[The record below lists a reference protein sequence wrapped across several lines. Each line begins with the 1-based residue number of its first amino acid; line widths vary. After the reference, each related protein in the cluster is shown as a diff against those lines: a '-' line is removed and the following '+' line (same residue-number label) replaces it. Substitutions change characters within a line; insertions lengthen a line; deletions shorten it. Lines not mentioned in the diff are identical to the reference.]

1 MHYGPHRPK
10 VVHTRPM
17 PNVVVPCS
25 SNGMGCQLG
34 SNTAHALCGSGHVS
48 CNYAGHMPAHLT
60 RAKFSGLVDPTRPGL
75 HGSRTPCVWTG
86 FIGFDVLASA
96 LNSFRPYALYAFSA
110 NLAELLKMTNQ
121 NPFLSW
127 CRH

>member
-1 MHYGPHRPK
+1 MGRTGQRLCIPGQCLMLSCRARPTGRA
-10 VVHTRPM
+10 VNQAQTRH
-17 PNVVVPCS
+17 S
-25 SNGMGCQLG
+25 SCFVRVQ
-34 SNTAHALCGSGHVS
+34 ALS